1 MNIIF
6 VTMGAIYTPYF
17 EVYKNLEAD
26 IDNIGFYTSDKF
38 HFEKNIKKDSKVK
51 YLKEWELTE
60 QLANIKIDKKL
71 IEKFEKKYFSNESIW
86 NAMSNDRR
94 IFQGKYT
101 KYTQNYKSNYNYD
114 EMLRLFQVFTLNIES
129 FIEDIRPD
137 IVIGMGQGTIGDYL
151 FYKIAKA
158 KKIKFF
164 ALKSVKNGNYQTL
177 TDSIGEEHKAIR
189 ESFDEYLGGK
199 QVETEVQLEVNKYM
213 QIIGKGVAPYEGNVA
228 IPRKNKIFKKNDL
241 VNYAKYIV
249 KDVIFAFKK
258 RDHHNQ
264 ALFSLM
270 YFYNNTYKFYRT
282 SQLRKITKGRTIY
295 ELDKIKNGHYIFFP
309 LHAEPEISL
318 TNYAKFYQNQIEVIR
333 NIGLQLP
340 SKFKLIV
347 KEHPRNIGR
356 RSSGYYKKIL
366 EIPNVDFV
374 DFELPSVE
382 VLKRSKLVIV
392 LSGNIGYEA
401 VLSKIPVITLG
412 ATMYNML
419 PKTMVNHLDGI
430 KDIYTE
436 IDSTIENY
444 RWSGDIFEKYIC
456 AIIKNS
462 FPLDLYT
469 VLLRKEGREGGGEFN
484 KKGYKDNIDILTEN
498 IYKKI
503 TNRN

>member
-1 MNIIF
+1 
-6 VTMGAIYTPYF
+6 MGAIYTPYF

-94 IFQGKYT
+94 IFQGKYA

-199 QVETEVQLEVNKYM
+199 QVEAEVQLEVSKYM
-213 QIIGKGVAPYEGNVA
+213 QIIGKGVIPYEGNVA

-258 RDHHNQ
+258 RDHHSQ
-264 ALFSLM
+264 SFYSLT
-270 YFYNNTYKFYRT
+270 YFYNNTYKNYRT

-340 SKFKLIV
+340 SKYKLIV

-356 RSSGYYKKIL
+356 RSPGYYKKIL

-412 ATMYNML
+412 STMYNML

-430 KDIYTE
+430 KDIYT
-436 IDSTIENY
+436 
-444 RWSGDIFEKYIC
+444 
-456 AIIKNS
+456 
-462 FPLDLYT
+462 
-469 VLLRKEGREGGGEFN
+469 
-484 KKGYKDNIDILTEN
+484 
-498 IYKKI
+498 
-503 TNRN
+503 